1 MAANCVKSPRA
12 TPRPAGDAE
21 QDGEPF
27 AHADALAACLRIFEI
42 GPTAADKDNAGH
54 QAKQQESEIGE
65 AGKLGKHAEFE
76 NPTLRLYASRY
87 L

>member
-1 MAANCVKSPRA
+1 MAANCVKSPWA
-12 TPRPAGDAE
+12 TPRPAGDLCDAE

-65 AGKLGKHAEFE
+65 AG
-76 NPTLRLYASRY
+76 
-87 L
+87 